1 MEGDLLHIS
10 RDRKHG
16 DPFPLPRLH
25 KEFAHAD
32 DFNFDLQGLSLRHLQ
47 LVNEAVRSANALAGA
62 CMKADRSAPEFP
74 AYPSKRLTAV
84 QVSIINDL
92 VARVSTVGQP
102 PEGLREDDA
111 LKELAGASYL
121 YEEANHLAQ
130 YDAEKIKIFKRTL
143 RPLEARSLCSKDV
156 EAQLKLFRQFIE
168 RSEEEILASC
178 HILMV

>member
-1 MEGDLLHIS
+1 MTSESKQSPPHWLGGKEAPHYSHFREVQFMEGDLLHIS

-111 LKELAGASYL
+111 LKELCWGFL
-121 YEEANHLAQ
+121 
-130 YDAEKIKIFKRTL
+130 
-143 RPLEARSLCSKDV
+143 PL
-156 EAQLKLFRQFIE
+156 
-168 RSEEEILASC
+168 
-178 HILMV
+178 